1 LPSLRRPA
9 GYHDYVSSSPARR
22 IAAILT
28 ALATAVVIV
37 AVAIL
42 PFLTPAWVDFDQGRT
57 GAIGYTGY
65 SHDELRSATDSILAD
80 LVIGPPEFDVT
91 VRGVAVLNER
101 ERGHMRDVRSVFA
114 GFAILAIVAAAGVVA
129 AIAGARRL
137 GHPERAW
144 AAVRNGARGLAVGV
158 VVGGVI
164 AFFAFDAAFEVFHR
178 LFFPGG
184 TYTFD
189 PRTDRLVQLFPFD
202 FWLQTTMAVGVVIL
216 VLTVVVARF
225 AGGRVRGATSRIEVG
240 HVAASEAVG

>member
-1 LPSLRRPA
+1 MNSTPA
-9 GYHDYVSSSPARR
+9 QW

-42 PFLTPAWVDFDQGRT
+42 PFLTPAWVDFDQGWT

-65 SHDELRSATDSILAD
+65 THDELRAATDSILAD
-80 LVIGPPEFDVT
+80 LVFGPPDFDVA
-91 VRGVAVLNER
+91 VRGVPVLNER
-101 ERGHMRDVRSVFA
+101 ERGHMRDVRGVFA
-114 GFAILAIVAAAGVVA
+114 GFAILALLAAAFLVA

-144 AAVRNGARGLAVGV
+144 AAVRNGARGLAVAV
-158 VVGGVI
+158 VI
-164 AFFAFDAAFEVFHR
+164 AGLIAYFAFDAAFEIFHR

-202 FWLQTTMAVGVVIL
+202 FWSQTTMAVGVVIL
-216 VLTVVVARF
+216 LLAFVVAKV
-225 AGGRVRGATSRIEVG
+225 AGRRARGATNRVEAPR
-240 HVAASEAVG
+240 VAASEAIG